1 MELSSNKPQV
11 GFQEGT
17 GMPNTTRQPRTEA
30 TEGFG
35 PASASASARISNGG
49 PPSTQDILNLV
60 AFKYLQT
67 VDPSKPEDFNGFVY
81 YMEKIRNVLIVD
93 AQPGSL
99 ILTVKCPSLG
109 ILEELWND
117 YCTGRLNEI
126 AQKFLVTA
134 EILMELGLIA
144 VKLTTT
150 ILDEDYRA
158 CREYFVQRLGE
169 FKGFVHKYSRTSTN
183 GHLSTTAIHTF
194 TLILTFLHQ
203 PPLNNGNGY

>member
-1 MELSSNKPQV
+1 M
-11 GFQEGT
+11 
-17 GMPNTTRQPRTEA
+17 
-30 TEGFG
+30 
-35 PASASASARISNGG
+35 
-49 PPSTQDILNLV
+49 NLV

-81 YMEKIRNVLIVD
+81 YMEKVRNVLIVD

-117 YCTGRLNEI
+117 YCTGRLNEM

-150 ILDEDYRA
+150 ILEEDYRA
-158 CREYFVQRLGE
+158 CREYFFSV
-169 FKGFVHKYSRTSTN
+169 
-183 GHLSTTAIHTF
+183 
-194 TLILTFLHQ
+194 
-203 PPLNNGNGY
+203 

>member
-1 MELSSNKPQV
+1 MELPANKPQG

-17 GMPNTTRQPRTEA
+17 EIPNTTRQPRTEA
-30 TEGFG
+30 TEGFR
-35 PASASASARISNGG
+35 PASTSASARVSNGG
-49 PPSTQDILNLV
+49 APSTQDILNLV

-81 YMEKIRNVLIVD
+81 YMEKVRNVLIVD

-117 YCTGRLNEI
+117 YCTGRLNEM

-134 EILMELGLIA
+134 EILIELGLIA

-150 ILDEDYRA
+150 ILEEDYRA
-158 CREYFVQRLGE
+158 CREYFFSV
-169 FKGFVHKYSRTSTN
+169 
-183 GHLSTTAIHTF
+183 
-194 TLILTFLHQ
+194 
-203 PPLNNGNGY
+203 